1 MVAIV
6 PNHYNALG
14 LSRDASISE
23 VKLAYR
29 KLALKYH
36 PDKFSGTDSEKEHAL
51 RIFTSIGTAYET
63 LSDSDSKRLYDEKCY
78 QRNQRY
84 QNQTRQQPLRHSQSF
99 VDRPNANNQDYFPSE
114 SYRGDLHRQNTWQPK
129 SNGNLHRRNSEN
141 TKSNSN
147 LHRQNIKSSKS
158 IDDYCRQ
165 SNNNPKR
172 NGKFH
177 RQNSQSLQSNE
188 NVRRQHT
195 KESEE
200 KPNVDLDFIGEEGLK
215 EKITTTSEIV
225 DGQRITTTK
234 HVVLDFNGTAKV
246 TVTTDTVDL
255 KLAKNRARTSHQLS
269 RRNSCV
275 GQRMRPSSDNINP
288 EPKLDHR
295 RFSLGEEKRKPQ
307 KQRSM
312 FRCFSLGGGE
322 SRSLSIRRQSRK
334 EEGELFE

>member
-1 MVAIV
+1 MVTIV
-6 PNHYNALG
+6 TNHYNALG

-51 RIFTSIGTAYET
+51 RIFTSIGAAYET
-63 LSDSDSKRLYDEKCY
+63 LSDSDSKRLYDEKYY
-78 QRNQRY
+78 QQNQRY
-84 QNQTRQQPLRHSQSF
+84 QNQTRRQQLHHSQSF
-99 VDRPNANNQDYFPSE
+99 VNRPNANNKDYFPSE
-114 SYRGDLHRQNTWQPK
+114 SYRGDLHRQNTWQLK
-129 SNGNLHRRNSEN
+129 SNGNLHTRNSDK

-147 LHRQNIKSSKS
+147 FHHQNIKSPKS
-158 IDDYCRQ
+158 IGDHCRQ

-177 RQNSQSLQSNE
+177 RQNSKNLQSNE
-188 NVRRQHT
+188 NVCRQHT

-200 KPNVDLDFIGEEGLK
+200 KSNVDFIGEDGLK
-215 EKITTTSEIV
+215 ETITTTSEIV

-255 KLAKNRARTSHQLS
+255 KLAKNRAKTSHQLS
-269 RRNSCV
+269 RRNSSV

-295 RFSLGEEKRKPQ
+295 RFSLGEEKQKPQ
-307 KQRSM
+307 EQRSI
-312 FRCFSLGGGE
+312 FRRFSLGGGE
-322 SRSLSIRRQSRK
+322 SRSSSIRRKSRK
-334 EEGELFE
+334 KEGELFE